1 MGITYNNSIITDG
14 LVLCLDPANFRSYPG
29 SGTVCYDLS
38 KQGNNATLTDGV
50 SYNYAGK
57 QRNLLTKSEQFDSNA
72 YYKYAIGVVAN
83 SGIAPD
89 STQTADFLYATSL
102 YNDNHFISPNGL
114 SVTGTLLYTYSAHV
128 KPNPYT
134 KIHIFEGY
142 NGAFSCSIDL
152 ASGIVIASGGGFVS
166 SNITSLSNNWK
177 RVSATFRAP
186 GAIST
191 SYGPAIGIIGY
202 PDSGV
207 TYLGVY
213 GVAYNADAGNSGIF
227 IWGSQFEA
235 GTLTDYQRID
245 NPESSASFLFDGIND
260 MIRVPS
266 PNNKFAWSPSG
277 IGELNNLSIDFWIK
291 TLDDQ
296 GNFVCKPRNGGG
308 EYDYNI
314 YRYGFFTTVNGS
326 GHILSYSS
334 LATGK
339 WEHICAILSSTQ
351 KAVYRNGKLN
361 ASFTNHNHVASGSV
375 APNENQNLC
384 IMSQFP
390 YGTPWTGNTNQSVS
404 GYFGPL
410 KIYNRVLSADEVLQ
424 NYNATRGRFE
434 V

>member
-1 MGITYNNSIITDG
+1 MTINYNPRCVQDG

-29 SGTVCYDLS
+29 SGTVCYDLGE
-38 KQGNNATLTDGV
+38 QGNNATLTDGV

-128 KPNPYT
+128 KSNPYT
-134 KIHIFEGY
+134 KVHIFEGY

-152 ASGIVIASGGGFVS
+152 ASGVVIASGGGFVS
-166 SNITSLSNNWK
+166 STITSLSNNWK

-191 SYGPAIGIIGY
+191 SYNPAVGIIGY
-202 PDSGV
+202 PDSGI

-260 MIRVPS
+260 IVRVPS
-266 PNNKFAWSPSG
+266 PSNKFSWTPSG
-277 IGELNNLSIDFWIK
+277 VGLNNMTIDMWVKTSDSAGHCLSKPWN
-291 TLDDQ
+291 
-296 GNFVCKPRNGGG
+296 GNG
-308 EYDYNI
+308 EYNYYITINQFLT
-314 YRYGFFTTVNGS
+314 GTSGVNHVS
-326 GHILSYSS
+326 NFSS
-334 LATGK
+334 LSTGK
-339 WEHICAILSSTQ
+339 WEHICTIVNPTQ
-351 KAVYRNGKLN
+351 KAVYRNGKL
-361 ASFTNHNHVASGSV
+361 ASSFTNHNHGFNGPAD
-375 APNENQNLC
+375 QNNNLPLC
-384 IMSQFP
+384 LMSLYP
-390 YGTPWTGNTNQSVS
+390 YNTPWPGDTGFSINGNI
-404 GYFGPL
+404 GFI

-424 NYNATRGRFE
+424 NYNATRGRFNI
-434 V
+434 